1 MSTTVNKTL
10 TILDVKDHLGKALT
24 SASMGFQKLDAQ
36 SSKFVRDFDTKF
48 GGMGDKI
55 GKGMR
60 LAGAGVIAGAGLIAT
75 GMTMALQKTKEFENQ
90 FLELKNLNL
99 DKTDAQIKGL
109 RDSILTASSDTGKA
123 ATDMSKAFFDI
134 QSGTGLFGAD
144 VDKIARKTAD
154 FSTATKVNF
163 STAVEGAIKGI
174 RNFNLEASDMD
185 MFFTSMA
192 KTVQVG
198 IVTFDQLAKVQ
209 TDYAGAANAAGQ
221 SVDSANKLF
230 AVFTT
235 KTKSA
240 EEAATLTKGA
250 FQDLLKPAT
259 LAAFEKAGITA
270 FDKTTGKVMQI
281 DQIVKQLNKSFG
293 GAKGNDKALSGLI
306 NQFTGNEGLMAL
318 IQEAAKNGESMM
330 KTFEDFDKTPFSL
343 EQALKNAKGDMA
355 TLVDQAKNKF
365 ETAMVRIG
373 SIAMPVIVNALQYIN
388 DTLLPG
394 LEARLPQIEKG
405 FAGIGSMLGK
415 LKDGFV
421 WLANK
426 DDELGYIGRS
436 DRQEEG
442 KKKLKSFGF
451 TDKEIEGM
459 EPRTQ
464 LYTLRSVVNH
474 QEELKKPTPETY
486 KKIIRDLE
494 EQGIRNYDGGF
505 DVMKKFTKEWALN
518 PDTWSNELG
527 ATQSRVGLED
537 ERRAMLDDM
546 AKRTKEDSK
555 ITDKNRKKPDPA
567 PDALPPGGDKIR
579 QGLQSVVGGGQ
590 ATRNVNVTIQ
600 KLVGIEN
607 FVTNNLKEGTAAVEN
622 AMREALI
629 KSIRDTEVAI
639 SGN

>member
-24 SASMGFQKLDAQ
+24 SASLGFNKLDQQ
-36 SSKFVRDFDTKF
+36 SSKFVKDFDNRF
-48 GGMGDKI
+48 GGMSDKI

-60 LAGAGVIAGAGLIAT
+60 LAGAGVLAGAGLIAT
-75 GMTMALQKTKEFENQ
+75 GMTLALQKTKEFEHQ

-185 MFFTSMA
+185 MFFASMA

-259 LAAFEKAGITA
+259 LAAFEKAGVSA

-293 GAKGNDKALSGLI
+293 GAKGNDRALSGLI

-318 IQEAAKNGESMM
+318 IQEAAKNGEAMM

-355 TLVDQAKNKF
+355 TLSEMAKNRF

-373 SIAMPVIVNALQYIN
+373 DIALPMVIKGLQFMN
-388 DTLLPG
+388 DTILPEIANKLPAIELAFNRIASALGTVWNG
-394 LEARLPQIEKG
+394 LDG
-405 FAGIGSMLGK
+405 FAGRVQEARYLNNFDGAGDTGRKKLLDYGFSQKDMDRMDDSAEFRTLQAIEGADKEGLKGKELMAGVLKRLQESGVGK
-415 LKDGFV
+415 LEGGDIAQKLFMDKY
-421 WLANK
+421 ASRKAK
-426 DDELGYIGRS
+426 DDYFGNTEAERIEAERFKKE
-436 DRQEEG
+436 QEKI
-442 KKKLKSFGF
+442 KKEQ
-451 TDKEIEGM
+451 DKI
-459 EPRTQ
+459 
-464 LYTLRSVVNH
+464 
-474 QEELKKPTPETY
+474 
-486 KKIIRDLE
+486 
-494 EQGIRNYDGGF
+494 
-505 DVMKKFTKEWALN
+505 KEAL
-518 PDTWSNELG
+518 
-527 ATQSRVGLED
+527 
-537 ERRAMLDDM
+537 
-546 AKRTKEDSK
+546 
-555 ITDKNRKKPDPA
+555 DKNKEK
-567 PDALPPGGDKIR
+567 GGGGSGGSNIR
-579 QGLQSVVGGGQ
+579 QGLQSVVGGGE
-590 ATRNVNVTIQ
+590 ATRNVTVNIQ

-607 FVTNNLKEGTAAVEN
+607 FTTNNLKEGVAAVEN